1 MALQGVSSFKTLC
14 TWSTTR
20 QSCIGMYDPSC
31 ATEPAFAQALGVGKQ
46 DAYEYLSIYGTNNW
60 ECGPG
65 YADVV
70 ANYYCL
76 ENVHLYHNADRLAC
90 FNAYN
95 ASIQQ
100 NGFSCGALATY
111 VTCFGNVYKKYCN
124 AIGGYIGC
132 NLAKAGALEDAAFC
146 SSQLPTCSKNFE
158 AHKLFGMRHKL
169 AAMRLAEKSKNDMPK
184 IH

>member
-1 MALQGVSSFKTLC
+1 MEAQGVSSFKTLC

-31 ATEPAFAQALGVGKQ
+31 ATEAAFAQALGVGQQ
-46 DAYEYLSIYGTNNW
+46 DADQYLAVYGTNNW

-76 ENVHLYHNADRLAC
+76 ENVHLYHNDDRLAC
-90 FNAYN
+90 LNAYN
-95 ASIQQ
+95 ASVQQ
-100 NGFSCGALATY
+100 NGFSCSAYSTFI
-111 VTCFGNVYKKYCN
+111 TCWTNVYKKYCN
-124 AIGGYIGC
+124 AIGGYIEC
-132 NLAKAGALEDAAFC
+132 NRAKAGALEDAAFC
-146 SSQLPTCSKNFE
+146 ADQLPTCSKNFE

-169 AAMRLAEKSKNDMPK
+169 AAMRIVKKSKNDVSK